1 MVKERVLVVG
11 LGDVGHPLLELLR
24 ESGKFEVYGFDV
36 DEAKMREVEQDV
48 YPVK

>member
-11 LGDVGHPLLELLR
+11 LGEVGRLLFELLR

-36 DEAKMREVEQDV
+36 NEAKMLEVEQDV